1 MNAAPHSYKQLIVDG
16 IQDLPADGL
25 AEIVDYVY
33 FLRKRVTAPAALRA
47 EQYALLLH
55 QDLRQMNRAQA
66 EHLDMEF
73 VDYEQHYPPA

>member
-33 FLRKRVTAPAALRA
+33 FLRKRVTAPDAFRA

-55 QDLRQMNRAQA
+55 QDLRQMNRAEA
-66 EHLDMEF
+66 EHLEMEF
-73 VDYEQHYPPA
+73 VDYEQHYPPE